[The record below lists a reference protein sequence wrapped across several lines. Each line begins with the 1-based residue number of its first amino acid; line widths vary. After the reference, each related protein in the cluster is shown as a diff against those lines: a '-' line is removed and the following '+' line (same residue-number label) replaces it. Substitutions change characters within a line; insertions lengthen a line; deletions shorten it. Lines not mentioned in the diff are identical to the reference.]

1 LGLLPFFAFLGLFL
15 VVPAITVFSQA
26 FSGDHGITASA
37 MNEAITGQYRKSFL
51 ASIKLSVL
59 TAVLGGIIGVML
71 AYALATLERPRFLRS
86 GAIAFSGVAANLGGL
101 PLAFAFLATLGAQ
114 GLATKILKTG
124 GIDLI
129 SHGITVYSFW
139 GLTAVYLYFQIPLMV
154 LVTIPAI
161 DGLKPA
167 WREAALNLGSSA
179 WGYWRRVGIPVLMPS
194 ILGGMLLLF
203 ANAFAAYATAY
214 VLSTGT
220 SNLVSVQIRFFLQGN
235 TITGKG
241 QLGYALASWMI
252 IIMTL
257 CMVGYLA
264 LRQRAERW
272 RRT

>member
-1 LGLLPFFAFLGLFL
+1 
-15 VVPAITVFSQA
+15 
-26 FSGDHGITASA
+26 
-37 MNEAITGQYRKSFL
+37 
-51 ASIKLSVL
+51 
-59 TAVLGGIIGVML
+59 
-71 AYALATLERPRFLRS
+71 
-86 GAIAFSGVAANLGGL
+86 
-101 PLAFAFLATLGAQ
+101 
-114 GLATKILKTG
+114 
-124 GIDLI
+124 
-129 SHGITVYSFW
+129 
-139 GLTAVYLYFQIPLMV
+139 V

-167 WREAALNLGSSA
+167 WREAAQNLGSTSF
-179 WGYWRRVGIPVLMPS
+179 GYWRRVGIPVLFPS

-203 ANAFAAYATAY
+203 ANAFSAYATAY

-257 CMVGYLA
+257 AMVGYLL
-264 LRQRAERW
+264 LRRRAERW